1 MNYYSNSPSVL
12 FGGPAAPTVK
22 MLIVANVAVFLLQL
36 AERLTGGQFLVPFLG
51 LVPSRITYDLF
62 VWQLVTYMFLHG
74 GPFHLLFNMLTLYMF
89 GNELERHWGRKRFL
103 SYYFVTGVGA
113 GLCSWLVAMNSSTV
127 IIGASGAIYGIL
139 LAFAILDPNRI
150 VLVSFLLPVKV
161 KYLVLFMG
169 IMAFYSSIAEAEPG
183 VAHIAHLGGMLVGL
197 VILKGKSWLYY
208 FHSHREERRRQE
220 LKKQFEVYYGE
231 VRRKIENEK
240 GKGPTIH

>member
-22 MLIVANVAVFLLQL
+22 MLIVTNVAVFLLQL

-89 GNELERHWGRKRFL
+89 GNELERHWGRRRFL

-139 LAFAILDPNRI
+139 LAFAVYDPNRV
-150 VLVSFLLPVKV
+150 VLVSFLLPIKV

-169 IMAFYSSIAEAEPG
+169 FLAFYSSIADAEPG
-183 VAHIAHLGGMLVGL
+183 VAHIAHLGLVF
-197 VILKGKSWLYY
+197 LKGRQWFSKIRLYQ
-208 FHSHREERRRQE
+208 EQRRRE
-220 LKKQFEVYYGE
+220 ALKRQFEVYYGE
-231 VRRKIENEK
+231 VRRKIEEEK
-240 GKGPTIH
+240 DKGPTIH

>member
-1 MNYYSNSPSVL
+1 MAYYSNSPSVL
-12 FGGPAAPTVK
+12 FGGPATPTIK
-22 MLIVANVAVFLLQL
+22 AIITTNVAVFLLQL
-36 AERLTGGQFLVPFLG
+36 VERLTGVQFLVPYFG
-51 LVPSRITYDLF
+51 LVPRTITDDFF
-62 VWQLVTYMFLHG
+62 VWQFVTYMFLHG
-74 GPFHLLFNMLTLYMF
+74 GPFHLLFNMATLYMF
-89 GNELERHWGRKRFL
+89 GNELERYWGRQRFL
-103 SYYFVTGVGA
+103 TYYFVTGAGA
-113 GLCSWLVAMNSSTV
+113 GFCSWLVAMSSPLPV
-127 IIGASGAIYGIL
+127 IGASGAIYGIL

-197 VILKGKSWLYY
+197 VILKGKNWLYLLHTY
-208 FHSHREERRRQE
+208 REQRRRQV